1 MNLED
6 HEFHFRRGIGDL
18 NYPEV
23 YVIGYL
29 NGALMEMAK
38 DLKVVKYFE
47 GQRSWASVA
56 HQEKYAMPATH
67 QRRTMAVR
75 FREDTLSP
83 IDKGLK
89 EGMGESDRWQEMDAA
104 RYSIFGGYLE
114 VWPVP
119 SDDAATV
126 SLTAGVTASETT
138 FSVDSVDELP
148 AKGIGIVGSEVFS
161 WTYIDSENLQLT
173 GITRGLEG
181 TVAVLHS
188 EDAVVTVRDITWFGG
203 LLPKK
208 FLTKPER
215 SATVATS
222 ANLTGVTDGQ
232 HSVYISY
239 FSSKWAS
246 ESLLQF
252 LDTVTTSDE
261 QIDLSDLPQSEDG
274 DVDYVRVYMT
284 KAGETGK
291 YFVAQVAKGTTSYSI
306 TTNDTDLAAN
316 SVYGVCESDVE
327 YKWRD
332 VIDDFS
338 IGQWFL
344 DNEQF
349 QKAGMRIGA
358 AKQKMADW
366 GYELEAEQG
375 GSGLFDYER

>member
-29 NGALMEMAK
+29 NGALMEIAK

-67 QRRTMAVR
+67 QRRTMAIW

-83 IDKGLK
+83 IDKVLK

-148 AKGIGIVGSEVFS
+148 AKGIGIVG
-161 WTYIDSENLQLT
+161 
-173 GITRGLEG
+173 
-181 TVAVLHS
+181 
-188 EDAVVTVRDITWFGG
+188 
-203 LLPKK
+203 
-208 FLTKPER
+208 
-215 SATVATS
+215 
-222 ANLTGVTDGQ
+222 
-232 HSVYISY
+232 
-239 FSSKWAS
+239 
-246 ESLLQF
+246 
-252 LDTVTTSDE
+252 
-261 QIDLSDLPQSEDG
+261 
-274 DVDYVRVYMT
+274 
-284 KAGETGK
+284 
-291 YFVAQVAKGTTSYSI
+291 
-306 TTNDTDLAAN
+306 
-316 SVYGVCESDVE
+316 
-327 YKWRD
+327 
-332 VIDDFS
+332 
-338 IGQWFL
+338 
-344 DNEQF
+344 
-349 QKAGMRIGA
+349 
-358 AKQKMADW
+358 
-366 GYELEAEQG
+366 
-375 GSGLFDYER
+375 